1 MKRRSRLHRAFSLL
15 EVLVSLTIL
24 ALIGAMVLPGFN
36 NEHQLR
42 VMAAASI
49 LTSDIEYAQVLNIT
63 TPDMPVIVRIDP
75 DNARYW
81 LAYEWSPNTP
91 IPREDTGEPYLVEFG
106 TGRASAAQGVSIT
119 VVDPDHETFGFDPQ
133 GSVKDAAT
141 APVITL
147 TQGTESITTTIALST
162 GSISQASP

>member
-1 MKRRSRLHRAFSLL
+1 MHRRSRIRRAFSLL
-15 EVLVSLTIL
+15 EVLVSLAIL
-24 ALIGAMVLPGFN
+24 AMIGAMVLPGFT
-36 NEHQLR
+36 NENQLR

-106 TGRASAAQGVSIT
+106 TGRASAAFGVSIT
-119 VVDPDHETFGFDPQ
+119 VVDPDHTSFGFDPQ

-141 APVITL
+141 PPVITL
-147 TQGTESITTTIALST
+147 TQGAQSITTTITLST
-162 GSISQASP
+162 GSMSQSSP